1 MDQLRAQLWNHLDWL
16 ESRGLTGALSFAP
29 VTAVIP
35 QAHTEDTVAPPI
47 AARWRLGFYSSSS
60 LLPEEET
67 MVIRIAMALGLQRD
81 EFRIWADESL
91 VRVPKE
97 LLSCP
102 YLVALGPGSGQTLL
116 KMGLHVS
123 VNSLQMTQQGSPLL
137 TIPHPRAMLQ
147 EPNLK
152 SSAWAALQTLK
163 ISMLS

>member
-1 MDQLRAQLWNHLDWL
+1 MDRLRAQLWNHLDWL

-29 VTAVIP
+29 AMAITP
-35 QAHTEDTVAPPI
+35 QAPTEEAVASTSTTK
-47 AARWRLGFYSSSS
+47 WRLGFYSSST

-102 YLVALGPGSGQTLL
+102 YVVALGPGSGQTLL

-123 VNSLQMTQQGSPLL
+123 VNSLQITQQGSPLL

-147 EPNLK
+147 EPSLK
-152 SSAWAALQTLK
+152 SSAWTALQNLK
-163 ISMLS
+163 SSMLS